1 MTTNTA
7 GTSAREL
14 ATQQIHYLR
23 KEVSFDTAGIASGV
37 AFPNPLPAGS
47 QILFATINITTAF
60 AGGTPLLSVGQNSTS
75 YNDIIANGD
84 IVEASTGSTMVLRGA
99 DLTFAADTAIYAL
112 LTNVG
117 TGTTGVAVIV
127 IAYVPDNDA

>member
-7 GTSAREL
+7 GTTAREL
-14 ATQQIHYLR
+14 PTQQIHYLR
-23 KEVSFDTAGIASGV
+23 KTVSFDTAGISSGV

-60 AGGTPLLSVGQNSTS
+60 AGGTPVLSVGQNSAT
-75 YNDIIANGD
+75 YNDIIASTD
-84 IVEASTGSTMVLRGA
+84 IVEATAASTMVLRGA
-99 DLTFAADTAIYAL
+99 DLTFATDKAIYAL

-117 TGTTGVAVIV
+117 TGTTGEAVIV